1 MADYSRQLFDMFGS
15 IGDQVVDNR
24 KESEGK
30 RRYEE
35 SAARQMFND
44 EEARK
49 ADQRN
54 FEYRA
59 SRDQVGDG
67 QWSQEFGANQSYR
80 GQSLALQREKMA
92 QDVAGA
98 ESYGLTPVWGTD
110 AQGKPALVQLGKGG
124 QPIQPKLPEGFQIA
138 RDPIKMDAG
147 THFVLLDPQTRQQIG
162 TIPKDVSG
170 EAAANVV
177 GKAQGEAQ
185 SQLGAAGANTALV
198 SSQVDSL
205 ANDEYLPSMV
215 GPVNGRLPNLSGD
228 AARVQGKMD
237 QVQGGAFLQ
246 ARQMLKG
253 GGAITDYEGAK
264 AEAAFARMGAA
275 QSYDDYK
282 AALNEFKGAV
292 QQGYAKLQAQA
303 GGGQKPAQSDGGW
316 QTMGNGVKMRQVR

>member
-1 MADYSRQLFDMFGS
+1 MADYSRFLFDATSS
-15 IGDQVVDNR
+15 IGDQFAANR
-24 KESEGK
+24 QEAEGK
-30 RRYEE
+30 RRYNE
-35 SAARQMFND
+35 SAARQLFND
-44 EEARK
+44 QQAQQNNER
-49 ADQRN
+49 DFN
-54 FEYRA
+54 FRGERA
-59 SRDQVGDG
+59 KVGDS
-67 QWSQEFGANQSYR
+67 QWSQEFGQKNSYNNRYLDIMSQKAAN
-80 GQSLALQREKMA
+80 GGE
-92 QDVAGA
+92 GGG
-98 ESYGLTPVWGTD
+98 YGLSPVWGTD
-110 AQGKPALVQLGKGG
+110 AEGNPALVQLGKNG
-124 QPIQPKLPEGFQIA
+124 QPIQPQLPEGFKIA

-162 TIPKDVSG
+162 TIPKNVEG

-198 SSQVDSL
+198 SSQIDSL
-205 ANDEYLPSMV
+205 ANDPYLSSMV

-282 AALNEFKGAV
+282 AALGEFKDAV
-292 QQGYAKLQAQA
+292 NQGYAKLQAQA
-303 GGGQKPAQSDGGW
+303 GGQRQAPQGDGGW
-316 QTMGNGVKMRQVR
+316 TTMSNGVKMRQVR